1 LEINGYKQYFQY
13 ISMNYTCDLCNFK
26 TNLSANYKQH
36 LQTKKHI
43 KNTEQKQYTHETT
56 MKKPRK
62 TMNLDTDNHEK
73 TTKNHELYIK
83 TNEPH
88 IETNKLFVCKY
99 CDKKFKHKNSMYH
112 HIKYSCKKN
121 KDEDLKELVR
131 LLNLQLEQQ
140 RTYVEKKDKQ
150 IDSQQK
156 QIDKLMEK
164 LQVPHVSNTTTN
176 NIQNNIRL
184 SYQNTDMSRITDA
197 DYRKSI
203 NCLLMCVKTFIG
215 IVHLNPA
222 HPENMNI
229 YISNLKDKYIMVY
242 SGDTWELRNREY
254 EMDNL
259 YDNNEMLLT
268 EWVEEHGN
276 EELQN
281 KFKNYLERKEQHI
294 DMIREEIRLMLYNK
308 RHLALGE

>member
-1 LEINGYKQYFQY
+1 MSFICN
-13 ISMNYTCDLCNFK
+13 LCNFK

-43 KNTEQKQYTHETT
+43 KLNGI
-56 MKKPRK
+56 
-62 TMNLDTDNHEK
+62 NSTDVS
-73 TTKNHELYIK
+73 
-83 TNEPH
+83 P
-88 IETNKLFVCKY
+88 KLAEISPTLANVSPKLAEISPIYCKY
-99 CDKKFKHKNSMYH
+99 CDKQFKHRSSLSK

-140 RTYVEKKDKQ
+140 KESVEKKDKQ
-150 IDSQQK
+150 LENQQK
-156 QIDKLMEK
+156 QIDKLMDK
-164 LQVPHVSNTTTN
+164 LQVPQVTN
-176 NIQNNIRL
+176 NIQNNNIRL
-184 SYQNTDMSRITDA
+184 SYKDTDVSHLTDA

-215 IVHLNPA
+215 IVHLDPN

-242 SGDTWELRNREY
+242 TGDTWELKNRQY

-259 YDNNEMLLT
+259 YDHNEMLLS
-268 EWVEEHGN
+268 EWVKEHGN
-276 EELQN
+276 HDLQD
-281 KFKNYLERKEQHI
+281 KFKTYLERKEQSI
-294 DMIREEIRLMLYNK
+294 EMIHEEIKLMLYNK
-308 RHLALGE
+308 RHLALCE

>member
-1 LEINGYKQYFQY
+1 LEINEYKQYFQY
-13 ISMNYTCDLCNFK
+13 ISMKYTCELCNFK

-36 LQTKKHI
+36 IRTKKHI
-43 KNTEQKQYTHETT
+43 NKHGSDVSPKLADVSPKLAEVSPKLA
-56 MKKPRK
+56 KVSPK
-62 TMNLDTDNHEK
+62 LADDDNI
-73 TTKNHELYIK
+73 Y
-83 TNEPH
+83 
-88 IETNKLFVCKY
+88 CKY
-99 CDKKFKHKNSMYH
+99 CDKQFKHRSSLSK

-150 IDSQQK
+150 IDNQQK

-164 LQVPHVSNTTTN
+164 LQVPQVSNTTTN
-176 NIQNNIRL
+176 IQNNNIRL

-215 IVHLNPA
+215 IVHLNPE

>member
-1 LEINGYKQYFQY
+1 MK
-13 ISMNYTCDLCNFK
+13 YTCELCNFK

-36 LQTKKHI
+36 IRTKKHI
-43 KNTEQKQYTHETT
+43 NKHGSDVSPKLADVSP
-56 MKKPRK
+56 KLADVSPKLAKVSPK
-62 TMNLDTDNHEK
+62 LADDDNI
-73 TTKNHELYIK
+73 Y
-83 TNEPH
+83 
-88 IETNKLFVCKY
+88 CKY
-99 CDKKFKHKNSMYH
+99 CDKQFKHRSSLSK

-150 IDSQQK
+150 LDIQHKQIDNQQK

-164 LQVPHVSNTTTN
+164 LQVPHVSNTTN

-215 IVHLNPA
+215 IVHLNPE

-308 RHLALGE
+308 RHLTLGE

>member
-1 LEINGYKQYFQY
+1 MVLYECKLCKYTTTLK
-13 ISMNYTCDLCNFK
+13 SNYNRH
-26 TNLSANYKQH
+26 NNSG
-36 LQTKKHI
+36 KHNE
-43 KNTEQKQYTHETT
+43 KVKLHETT
-56 MKKPRK
+56 TPDEGMLADVSPMLAEVSPKLAEVSPKLAKVSPK
-62 TMNLDTDNHEK
+62 LADDDNI
-73 TTKNHELYIK
+73 Y
-83 TNEPH
+83 
-88 IETNKLFVCKY
+88 CKY
-99 CDKKFKHKNSMYH
+99 CDKQFKHRSSLSK

-150 IDSQQK
+150 LDIQHKQIDNQQK

-164 LQVPHVSNTTTN
+164 LQVPHVSNTTN

-215 IVHLNPA
+215 IVHLNPE

-308 RHLALGE
+308 RHLTLGE